1 MERGYVDAHTHA
13 YMLPKK
19 DLELMSL
26 AGVSDIVL
34 CSFVPVATY
43 PETLMDHFEE
53 LEGVH
58 YPRLLEQGI
67 NAHIFVGIH
76 PMSIPKDWKKLL
88 PVIEEY
94 ITSGRAVGIGE
105 VGLHTASNIE
115 VEVLREQLKIAKE
128 YEVPAILHIPPGDK
142 RIEVV
147 HKILELVGE
156 LKIDPGRVV
165 IDHVSDD
172 IIDIVNDAG
181 AVPGLSIKPPLLT
194 PERVAKNIEKYENG
208 LLNSDCASLTDTDPL
223 AVPRTVKYL
232 KMRGIEK
239 RAVEKLAYLN
249 AQKTLKIK

>member
-19 DLELMSL
+19 DLGLMSL

-53 LEGVH
+53 LESIH

-76 PMSIPKDWKKLL
+76 PMSIPKDWKKVL

-94 ITSGRAVGIGE
+94 ISTGRAVGIGE

-115 VEVLREQLKIAKE
+115 IEVLREQLKIAKE

-147 HKILELVGE
+147 HKIIELISE
-156 LKIDPGRVV
+156 LKVDLGRVV

-172 IIDIVNDAG
+172 VIDIVNNAG
-181 AVPGLSIKPPLLT
+181 AVPGLSIKPPLLI
-194 PERVAKNIEKYENG
+194 PESVAKNIEKYENG

-223 AVPRTVKYL
+223 AVPRTVRYL
-232 KMRGIEK
+232 KMRGIDEK
-239 RAVEKLAYLN
+239 TIEKLAYAN
-249 AQKTLKIK
+249 ARRTLGLK